1 MISTPEL
8 RNRGLAL
15 FETLYGTGAGDALV
29 KDMEGLCPDFTDITI
44 EWAIG
49 GILSRPGLDHITR
62 ELVVIASC
70 VTLGHAVPQL
80 RAHTQAALN
89 AGATQ
94 EQVVETIL
102 QLLFYAGGAAVRNAL
117 VNVKDLL
124 PVTTPDPRADSQGVV
139 CQGDAA

>member
-89 AGATQ
+89 AGATK

-124 PVTTPDPRADSQGVV
+124 PVATPDPRADSQGVV